1 MDRVELIKAYW
12 PIDEPLQMERVMGT
26 TGKKKKNRSKLGRG
40 LSALVDS
47 AGPAIQVAPE
57 LSSKQIANIL
67 QQANDQVNDQAQ
79 NQANAQAGDQV
90 DALGNESADGLDD
103 GRRVVEIDV
112 QSIVPNQHQPRR
124 VFEEEALEELA
135 ASIAAHGLMQPIVVR
150 VCELDEGGLGDDE
163 KYELIA
169 GERRWRA
176 TCRTG
181 ADRIRAIVI
190 EADDLKSAQLALI
203 ENIQREDLNPME
215 RASGFSMLSERFGMT
230 QEQISTQ
237 VGVSR
242 SAVAN
247 FIRLM
252 ELGDEI
258 RGMIASGQLGGGHGK
273 ALLSLPDDGSRLI
286 MARLAANEGWTVRI
300 LEQRV
305 IAHNKHMEMHNSG
318 PEGVDGAD
326 QRGLAGSGGGDS
338 VSRLESVLQ
347 DLEKRLGE
355 QLSTRVKLKTDK
367 SGTKGSILIEFY
379 DLDHFEGLM
388 GRLGIDSSDEVGM
401 GS

>member
-1 MDRVELIKAYW
+1 
-12 PIDEPLQMERVMGT
+12 MGT

-57 LSSKQIANIL
+57 LSPKQVANIL
-67 QQANDQVNDQAQ
+67 QQANDQSTDQASHQ
-79 NQANAQAGDQV
+79 SQVQA
-90 DALGNESADGLDD
+90 ETRADGQVQGMGGGLGD
-103 GRRVVEIDV
+103 GLANDRRVVEIDV

-150 VCELDEGGLGDDE
+150 ECEQGDGE
-163 KYELIA
+163 KYKKYELIA

-181 ADRIRAIVI
+181 TDRIRAIVI
-190 EADDLKSAQLALI
+190 EADDLRSAQLALI

-215 RASGFSMLSERFGMT
+215 RASGFSMLSERFRMT

-252 ELGDEI
+252 ELDDEI
-258 RGMIASGQLGGGHGK
+258 RSMIASGQLGGGHGK

-286 MARLAANEGWTVRI
+286 MARLAVNEGWTVRI

-305 IAHNKHMEMHNSG
+305 IAHNKHIEMQNSG
-318 PEGVDGAD
+318 PGGVDGAD
-326 QRGLAGSGGGDS
+326 HGGLAGGGGGDS

-388 GRLGIDSSDEVGM
+388 GRLGIDSAEEVGM
-401 GS
+401 GG